1 MHKCSLR
8 SLKYYAGLAIA
19 LSSVPVV
26 AQMPSTDSLLG
37 AGLGVDHVGLVVRDL
52 EQVQWDYEGL
62 GFKVS
67 SGGSFPG
74 GLSNKIIHFGNETY
88 LELLSVKDPKTSSGE
103 MADFVSFA
111 GKHDGAMFLG
121 LQVSS
126 AKETATFL
134 KTRNFDVTGPDAGQI
149 SKPGETEPPPPQW
162 YTVAPADKPAAGK
175 RSFNLPIFFIEY
187 MKTTRSKL
195 EQNAA
200 QQPNGAMAITAAW
213 IVVRDLPDQLKTLR
227 AGGFAPEQSRKAS
240 LLGARG
246 SAFRAGSGWI
256 VLLDAANKAK
266 PLRQYVSDYG
276 DGIIAI
282 SVETSNI
289 KKAAGFAE
297 SEAHAKPKHYKGTF
311 GRSFLLPPTTTHGLW
326 IEMFQR

>member
-1 MHKCSLR
+1 MRKCSLR
-8 SLKYYAGLAIA
+8 LLKYYAA
-19 LSSVPVV
+19 LVV
-26 AQMPSTDSLLG
+26 AMSSIPVAAQIPSTDSLLG

-52 EQVQWDYEGL
+52 EQVQRDYEGL

-67 SGGSFPG
+67 VGGSFPG

-111 GKHDGAMFLG
+111 SKHDGAMFLG

-134 KTRNFDVTGPDAGQI
+134 KTRDFDMTGPDPGQI
-149 SKPGETEPPPPQW
+149 LKGGETEPPPPQW
-162 YTVAPADKPAAGK
+162 YTVSPADKPAAGK
-175 RSFNLPIFFIEY
+175 QSFNIPIFFIEY
-187 MKTTRSKL
+187 LKATRSKHA
-195 EQNAA
+195 QDAA

-213 IVVRDLPDQLKTLR
+213 FVVRDLQDQLKTLR
-227 AGGFAPEQSRKAS
+227 AGGFEPDQSREAF

-256 VLLDAANKAK
+256 VLLDAADKAK
-266 PLRQYVSDYG
+266 PLRKFVSDYG
-276 DGIIAI
+276 DGIITI

-289 KKAAGFAE
+289 KKAEGFAE
-297 SEAHAKPKHYKGTF
+297 SGAHIKPKHYSGTF
-311 GRSFLLPPTTTHGLW
+311 GRSFLLPPITTHGLW